1 MELEVIKRL
10 PKTPTQ
16 KPPIV
21 FIHGA
26 FIGAIC
32 WDVHFL
38 PYFAK
43 QGYPAYAVSLRGHGK
58 SGGNL
63 RSASIQ
69 DYVED
74 IASITLNLEEAPIIV
89 GHSMGGMVA
98 QRYMEQYPCQAVIL
112 MNSVSPNGINS
123 SAFYMSLT
131 DPLLFQQFGVLQ
143 SFGTHFINPVAMK
156 RALFSPNMPDEKV
169 EEYFTYMQNESHQ
182 AVLDLLNLEM
192 PPHRPTNIPMLVLGA
207 ENDVFFPPA
216 IVYWT
221 ASTHRADMKIF
232 PKTAHGMMLEL
243 NWQSVAD
250 YILNWLDKQ
259 KLAK

>member
-10 PKTPTQ
+10 PKTPTN

-38 PYFAK
+38 SYFAK

-63 RSASIQ
+63 RSAGIN
-69 DYVED
+69 DYIED
-74 IASITLNLEEAPIIV
+74 VTSVTATLEQAPIIV

-98 QRYMEQYPCQAVIL
+98 QKYMEKHPCRAVIL
-112 MNSVSPNGINS
+112 MNSVSPNGIGS

-143 SFGTHFINPVAMK
+143 NFGTHFVNPVAMK
-156 RALFSPNMPDEKV
+156 RALFSPEMPDKKV
-169 EEYFTYMQNESHQ
+169 EEYFMYMQNESHQ
-182 AVLDLLNLEM
+182 AVLDMINLDM
-192 PPHRPTNIPMLVLGA
+192 PPHRPDNVPMLVLGA

-216 IVYWT
+216 IVHWT
-221 ASTHRADMKIF
+221 ASSHRADVHVF

-243 NWQSVAD
+243 HWQTIAD
-250 YILNWLDKQ
+250 YMLDWLGK
-259 KLAK
+259 KLK